1 MSYADAISRVSEL
14 RERLGMSSNVR
25 TVGAQG
31 FDQVLAQARSR
42 FVEGPAKIVSNSQ
55 SVPGGEWGN
64 GLNQVPV
71 ARMRA
76 TGGSPG
82 ASLATP
88 GFPTPRTVNGWSPE
102 LKQMVDAASERF
114 GVPRELVI
122 AVSRAESAF
131 RSDVTSPAGA
141 TGLMQLMP
149 ATARGLGVT
158 DTSDPWQNLA
168 GGTKY
173 LRQLMDRFDGD
184 VTKVVAGYNAGPN
197 AVAQYGGVPPYEETQ
212 TYVARVFD
220 YAAELGFRPG
230 SPTTTTSSAKNVT
243 GQRAA

>member
-14 RERLGMSSNVR
+14 RERLGMPSNVR
-25 TVGAQG
+25 TVGVGG
-31 FDQVLAQARSR
+31 FDNVLAHARSR
-42 FVEGPAKIVSNSQ
+42 FVEGPTKIVSNSDG
-55 SVPGGEWGN
+55 VPAGEWGTGPN
-64 GLNQVPV
+64 EAAM
-71 ARMRA
+71 ARIRP
-76 TGGSPG
+76 TGGTPS
-82 ASLATP
+82 ASLDGP
-88 GFPTPRTVNGWSPE
+88 GFPTPRKVNGWTPE
-102 LKQMVDAASERF
+102 LKQMVNAASERF

-122 AVSRAESAF
+122 AVSRAESHF
-131 RSDVTSPAGA
+131 RSDVKSPAGA

-158 DTSDPWQNLA
+158 DVTDPWQNLA

-173 LRQLMDRFDGD
+173 LRQLLDRFDGD

-230 SPTTTTSSAKNVT
+230 APTTSTPTKRTA
-243 GQRAA
+243 

>member
-1 MSYADAISRVSEL
+1 
-14 RERLGMSSNVR
+14 
-25 TVGAQG
+25 
-31 FDQVLAQARSR
+31 
-42 FVEGPAKIVSNSQ
+42 
-55 SVPGGEWGN
+55 
-64 GLNQVPV
+64 
-71 ARMRA
+71 
-76 TGGSPG
+76 
-82 ASLATP
+82 
-88 GFPTPRTVNGWSPE
+88 
-102 LKQMVDAASERF
+102 MVDAASERF

-141 TGLMQLMP
+141 KGLMQLMP

-220 YAAELGFRPG
+220 YAAELGFKPG

>member
-14 RERLGMSSNVR
+14 RERLGMPSNVR
-25 TVGAQG
+25 TVGAEG
-31 FDQVLAQARSR
+31 FDQVLATARSR
-42 FVEGPAKIVSNSQ
+42 FAEGPSKIVSTSE
-55 SVPGGEWGN
+55 SVPGSEWGA
-64 GLNQVPV
+64 GTNQVPV

-76 TGGSPG
+76 TGGSPS
-82 ASLATP
+82 ASIEAP
-88 GFPTPRTVNGWSPE
+88 NFPTPRKVDGWSPE
-102 LKQMVDAASERF
+102 MKQMVDAASERF

-131 RSDVTSPAGA
+131 RSDVKSPAGA

-158 DTSDPWQNLA
+158 DVTDPWQNLA

-173 LRQLMDRFDGD
+173 LRQLLDRFDGD
-184 VTKVVAGYNAGPN
+184 MTKVVAGYNAGPN

-230 SPTTTTSSAKNVT
+230 APKSST
-243 GQRAA
+243 PQRAA

>member
-1 MSYADAISRVSEL
+1 MSYADAISRVSEI
-14 RERLGMSSNVR
+14 RERLGMPANVR
-25 TVGAQG
+25 TVGAGG
-31 FDQVLAQARSR
+31 FDQVLAHARSR
-42 FVEGPAKIVSNSQ
+42 FVEGPSKIVSESQ
-55 SVPGGEWGN
+55 SVPAGEWGT
-64 GLNQVPV
+64 GPNQVPV
-71 ARMRA
+71 ARIRA
-76 TGGSPG
+76 TGGSAG
-82 ASLATP
+82 ASIEAP
-88 GFPTPRTVNGWSPE
+88 GFPTPRKVNGWSTE

-122 AVSRAESAF
+122 AVSRAESHF
-131 RSDVTSPAGA
+131 RSDVKSPAGA

-158 DTSDPWQNLA
+158 DVTDPWQNLA

-173 LRQLMDRFDGD
+173 LRQLLDRFDGD

-230 SPTTTTSSAKNVT
+230 APTHST
-243 GQRAA
+243 GNRAA